1 MIVLKFFRIPSEANY
16 EAIRLE
22 LDAEWGHG
30 PGTGTDT
37 CVNPAA
43 VAPRDAQGR
52 ILLAVDER
60 FLGYP
65 AVAAR
70 LPALL
75 AAGVVE
81 EIDEATYIPVEPP
94 LQTANANTLPTGSV
108 TINGSLTGGK
118 FGR

>member
-1 MIVLKFFRIPSEANY
+1 MIVLRFFRIPSEANY
-16 EAIRLE
+16 EAIRME

-37 CVNPAA
+37 CVDPAA
-43 VAPRDAQGR
+43 VAPRDDQGR

-60 FLGYP
+60 FLAYE

-70 LPALL
+70 LPSLL

-81 EIDEATYIPVEPP
+81 EVNEATYRAAIRPAE
-94 LQTANANTLPTGSV
+94 
-108 TINGSLTGGK
+108 
-118 FGR
+118 

>member
-1 MIVLKFFRIPSEANY
+1 MIVLRFFRIPSEANY

-37 CVNPAA
+37 CVDPAR
-43 VAPRDAQGR
+43 VSPRDEQGR

-60 FLGYP
+60 FLAYE

-70 LPALL
+70 LPSLL

-81 EIDEATYIPVEPP
+81 EVGEATYRAASRPGE
-94 LQTANANTLPTGSV
+94 
-108 TINGSLTGGK
+108 
-118 FGR
+118 

>member
-37 CVNPAA
+37 CVDPAS
-43 VAPRDAQGR
+43 VAPRDQQGR

-60 FLGYP
+60 FLGYD

-75 AAGVVE
+75 IAGVVE
-81 EIDEATYIPVEPP
+81 QVNEATYRAASRPGE
-94 LQTANANTLPTGSV
+94 
-108 TINGSLTGGK
+108 
-118 FGR
+118 

>member
-1 MIVLKFFRIPSEANY
+1 MIVLRFFRIPSEANY

-37 CVNPAA
+37 CVDPAE
-43 VAPRDAQGR
+43 VGPRDEQGR

-60 FLGYP
+60 FLSYE

-81 EIDEATYIPVEPP
+81 EVNEATYRAAERPGEE
-94 LQTANANTLPTGSV
+94 
-108 TINGSLTGGK
+108 
-118 FGR
+118 R

>member
-1 MIVLKFFRIPSEANY
+1 MIVLRFFRIPSEANY

-37 CVNPAA
+37 CVDPAS
-43 VAPRDAQGR
+43 VAPRDEQGR

-60 FLGYP
+60 FLAYE

-81 EIDEATYIPVEPP
+81 EVSEATYRAAERPV
-94 LQTANANTLPTGSV
+94 A
-108 TINGSLTGGK
+108 
-118 FGR
+118 

>member
-1 MIVLKFFRIPSEANY
+1 MIALRFFRIPSDANY

-22 LDAEWGHG
+22 LDAVWGHG

-37 CVNPAA
+37 CVNPAN
-43 VAPRDAQGR
+43 VAPRDEQGR

-60 FLGYP
+60 FLTYE

-70 LPALL
+70 LPALI

-81 EIDEATYIPVEPP
+81 EIDEATYQAAVQPQEP
-94 LQTANANTLPTGSV
+94 
-108 TINGSLTGGK
+108 
-118 FGR
+118 